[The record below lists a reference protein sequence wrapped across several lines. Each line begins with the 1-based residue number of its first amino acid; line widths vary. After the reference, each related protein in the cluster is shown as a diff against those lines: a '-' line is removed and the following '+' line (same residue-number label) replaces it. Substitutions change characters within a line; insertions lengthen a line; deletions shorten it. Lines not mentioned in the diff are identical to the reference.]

1 MKAYQVVQ
9 NLVLK
14 RLSSSDSFVISRI
27 GSAVLSQPPE
37 PRDPSQVRKTWRL
50 TLHGYW

>member
-14 RLSSSDSFVISRI
+14 RLSSSSFVISRI

-37 PRDPSQVRKTWRL
+37 PRDPSQVRKTWRV
-50 TLHGYW
+50 TLHCYG